1 MRLEVIL
8 SDENITYN
16 LQRSFTGG
24 QMPDL
29 AMFSLSEEHKM
40 IRDAAR
46 DFAQKEIV
54 PIAAEF
60 DESGEFPHAT
70 IKKMGE
76 MGFMGIEIPEQ
87 YGGAG
92 MDSLAYVLALEEIC
106 KADASHGVIMSVNNS
121 LYCHGIMKFGTEEQ
135 KQKFVVPIASG
146 QAVGAYSLT
155 EPQSGSDAGTMR
167 SRATLD
173 GDSYVLNGRKSWVT
187 SGPVA
192 DYFVVF
198 MMTDPE
204 KKQKG
209 ISAFLVPG
217 NTLGLVRG
225 KKEPKLGI
233 RASATSELIFEN
245 CRVPAENLL
254 GQEGD
259 GFKIAMTIL
268 DAGRIGIATQ
278 ALGIAEAAYEAARQ
292 YALEREAF
300 GQPIGAF
307 QGTGFKI
314 ADMKTRIEASR
325 LLIYNAAQARE
336 RSKKDGSRYSLEA
349 SMAKLFASETA
360 MYVTHQAVQIHGG
373 MGYSKEL
380 PVERYFRDA
389 KITEIYEGTSEIQ
402 RLVISRSELGLK

>member
-1 MRLEVIL
+1 MSE
-8 SDENITYN
+8 
-16 LQRSFTGG
+16 F
-24 QMPDL
+24 
-29 AMFSLSEEHKM
+29 AMFSLSDEHKM

-54 PIAAEF
+54 PVAAEF
-60 DESGEFPHAT
+60 DESGEFPYET
-70 IKKMGE
+70 IKKMGG
-76 MGFMGIEIPEQ
+76 MGFMGIEVPEQ

-92 MDSLAYVLALEEIC
+92 MDTLSYVLALEEIC

-135 KQKFVVPIASG
+135 KQKFIKPIAAG
-146 QAVGAYSLT
+146 QSIGAYSLT
-155 EPQSGSDAGTMR
+155 EPQSGSDAGTMK
-167 SRATLD
+167 SRARRD

-192 DYFVVF
+192 DCFVVF
-198 MMTDPE
+198 MMTDPA
-204 KKQKG
+204 KHQNG
-209 ISAFLVPG
+209 ISAFLVEG
-217 NTLGLVRG
+217 NTPGLTRG

-245 CRVPAENLL
+245 CRVPAANRL
-254 GQEGD
+254 GAEGE
-259 GFKIAMTIL
+259 GFKIAMTVL

-292 YALEREAF
+292 YAAQREAF

-325 LLIYNAAQARE
+325 LLTYSAALAKE
-336 RSKKDGSRYSLEA
+336 KSKKDGSRYSLEA

-380 PVERYFRDA
+380 PLERYFRDA

>member
-1 MRLEVIL
+1 
-8 SDENITYN
+8 
-16 LQRSFTGG
+16 
-24 QMPDL
+24 MPDL
-29 AMFSLSEEHKM
+29 AMFSLTEEHKM

-46 DFAQKEIV
+46 DFAQNEIV
-54 PIAAEF
+54 TVAAQF

-70 IKKMGE
+70 IKKMGG
-76 MGFMGIEIPEQ
+76 MGFMGIEVPEQ

-92 MDSLAYVLALEEIC
+92 MDTLAYVLALEEIC

-135 KQKFVVPIASG
+135 KKKFVTPVASG

-167 SRATLD
+167 ARATRD

-198 MMTDPE
+198 MMTDPDR
-204 KKQKG
+204 KQSG

-217 NTLGLVRG
+217 NTPGLTRG

-233 RASATSELIFEN
+233 RASATSELIFDN

-254 GQEGD
+254 GKEGE
-259 GFKIAMTIL
+259 GFKIAMTVL

-292 YALEREAF
+292 YAVEREAF

-325 LLIYNAAQARE
+325 LLIYNAAMAKE
-336 RSKKDGSRYSLEA
+336 RSKQDGRRYSLEA

-360 MYVTHQAVQIHGG
+360 MWVTHQAVQIHGG

-380 PVERYFRDA
+380 PIERYFRDA